1 MSSESVDPDAKD
13 YLISVSEPICSV
25 DRTQA
30 EYLPELHT
38 DVQDTDC
45 ASWSLLLEQIDEAAA
60 DNREEFSPDLGKP
73 RRYSSPIVTL
83 PSTINKLTRVKH
95 LNLYGSDLIA
105 IPPEIGQMR
114 SLERFTPYTSRRLVS
129 VRDHQVCR
137 TSRLDGEHP
146 EHLRKLQTANAVSR
160 AASRRAEWL
169 DSCHVQCLRWC
180 VAHVW
185 ANPDVDITPSCDR
198 RSPALGSRVFGG
210 LRPIPTKSGGGPR
223 GPTSPGRHRP
233 RSAGSTFD
241 VYRSLAPAPD
251 HRLGVRYVRCCE
263 RSGSPSSSPS
273 AGAN

>member
-1 MSSESVDPDAKD
+1 VPLPIRENDAPDHRIWAECSVEAMSSESVDPDAKD

-114 SLERFTPYTSRRLVS
+114 SLERFTPYTSRRLHWFPYEITRCAALRDSTVS
-129 VRDHQVCR
+129 TRNIYGNFKLRMPFPELPAAVPSGSTPATCSVCDGALPTSGPIQMWISLRVATDVLPLLVHACSEDCVR
-137 TSRLDGEHP
+137 SLP
-146 EHLRKLQTANAVSR
+146 
-160 AASRRAEWL
+160 
-169 DSCHVQCLRWC
+169 
-180 VAHVW
+180 
-185 ANPDVDITPSCDR
+185 
-198 RSPALGSRVFGG
+198 SPAEGHVDRPHRGG
-210 LRPIPTKSGGGPR
+210 IDLVQPD
-223 GPTSPGRHRP
+223 RHLM
-233 RSAGSTFD
+233 FID
-241 VYRSLAPAPD
+241 L
-251 HRLGVRYVRCCE
+251 
-263 RSGSPSSSPS
+263 
-273 AGAN
+273 